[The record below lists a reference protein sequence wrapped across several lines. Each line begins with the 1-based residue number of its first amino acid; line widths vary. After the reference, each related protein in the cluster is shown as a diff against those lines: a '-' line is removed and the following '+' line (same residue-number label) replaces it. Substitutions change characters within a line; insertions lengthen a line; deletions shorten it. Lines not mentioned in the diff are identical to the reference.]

1 MLRLESLKF
10 RSKYKVRE
18 SNYSF
23 ESGCNFQKK
32 DQIDLIGI
40 FKDDLKERQGDLNVG
55 QRKGVRVGR
64 LVNGDEVGDVGPAV
78 LFLVGLLRLLVLD
91 LLVHSMQ

>member
-10 RSKYKVRE
+10 RLMLVNTVPELLFDSLAMLLLLLQHHQHVLVLGREVAVLGLKPIRSKYKVRE
-18 SNYSF
+18 SNNSF

-40 FKDDLKERQGDLNVG
+40 FSAE
-55 QRKGVRVGR
+55 
-64 LVNGDEVGDVGPAV
+64 
-78 LFLVGLLRLLVLD
+78 
-91 LLVHSMQ
+91 S